1 MSKNIK
7 NNSKASNNNS
17 AGVVTING
25 SSTTTISSNTYWSSG
40 AYVSSGTTGVWGATG
55 SPGIMG
61 LSGSF
66 IGYSQVISKRKYH
79 ILGEDVEID
88 DFLIS
93 TEVSTN
99 LALINRLGYEF
110 YYDLEKTN
118 YIFPPAFKEAIE
130 RRIVVLKREKNIDTI
145 TKD

>member
-25 SSTTTISSNTYWSSG
+25 NSTTTIGSNTYWPS
-40 AYVSSGTTGVWGATG
+40 AYSPSGTTTVLSGSTAT
-55 SPGIMG
+55 INAYG

-66 IGYSQVISKRKYH
+66 IGYNQVISKRKYH
-79 ILGEDVEID
+79 ILGEDVELE

-93 TEVSTN
+93 TDVSTN

-130 RRIVVLKREKNIDTI
+130 QRIVVLKREKI
-145 TKD
+145 